1 MEVPGEATQVGYTS
15 ARSAGTAVK
24 RNRIRRRL
32 RAALAEVSHRVRP
45 GRRVVV
51 LGKTGV
57 LVAPWDELCR
67 AVANLLER
75 AGCLEAG

>member
-1 MEVPGEATQVGYTS
+1 MEAPGEATRVGYAS
-15 ARSAGTAVK
+15 ARAAGSAVK

-32 RAALAEVSHRVRP
+32 RAVLADVTDRVRP

-67 AVANLLER
+67 AVVSLLER
-75 AGCLEAG
+75 AGLLDAR